1 VENPTADGLDRD
13 SPPATRFL
21 GIGQAP

>member
-1 VENPTADGLDRD
+1 M
-13 SPPATRFL
+13 TRFL